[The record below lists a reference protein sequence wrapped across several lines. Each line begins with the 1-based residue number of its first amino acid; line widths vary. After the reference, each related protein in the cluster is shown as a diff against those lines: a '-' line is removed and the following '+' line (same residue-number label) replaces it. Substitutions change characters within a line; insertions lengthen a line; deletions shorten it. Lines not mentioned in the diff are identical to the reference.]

1 MMKMTQD
8 VYDVKYRIQTVL
20 RKFLVRD
27 LRPGKAG
34 KFEISCHVFDDAY
47 DMICF
52 YVSKSDVVMHEDK
65 VTCDIYL
72 MEPVY
77 DMYYYSVDEETEDDA
92 LLMVQPVHRYTIT
105 DAYYDVY
112 PEREYQKFD
121 LMCMKEKA
129 INEDGHSFLIS
140 FLSSFIVPNTFIT
153 FTVDKEALYWTHT
166 EYAKDEAH
174 VNLHNGMVAISYKNK
189 STRWKER
196 TIGETRQHVMRDFLN
211 YKRSIYSKIP
221 VREYFDFL
229 QAEHQISHLFA
240 Q

>member
-1 MMKMTQD
+1 MKMTQD

-20 RKFLVRD
+20 RKFLVKD

-34 KFEISCHVFDDAY
+34 KFEISCHVFDNAY

-52 YVSKSDVVMHEDK
+52 YVPKSDVVMHDDK

-72 MEPVY
+72 MESVY
-77 DMYYYSVDEETEDDA
+77 DMYYYGADETSDDDM

-105 DAYYDVY
+105 DAYYAVY

-129 INEDGHSFLIS
+129 INEDEYSFMIS
-140 FLSSFIVPNTFIT
+140 FLSTSILPNTFIT
-153 FTVDKEALYWTHT
+153 FVVGKDDLYWTHN

-174 VNLHNGMVAISYKNK
+174 MNLSNCMIPIHYKNK
-189 STRWKER
+189 STRWKEQS
-196 TIGETRQHVMRDFLN
+196 IGETREHVMHDFLN

-221 VREYFDFL
+221 VYEYLDFL
-229 QAEHQISHLFA
+229 QSEHEISHLFA

>member
-1 MMKMTQD
+1 MKMTQD

-20 RKFLVRD
+20 RKFLVKD
-27 LRPGKAG
+27 LRPGKAD

-52 YVSKSDVVMHEDK
+52 YVPKSDVVMREDK

-77 DMYYYSVDEETEDDA
+77 DMYYYSVDEEAEDDV
-92 LLMVQPVHRYTIT
+92 LLMIQPVHRYTIT
-105 DAYYDVY
+105 DAYYAVY

-129 INEDGHSFLIS
+129 ITEDEHSFMIS
-140 FLSSFIVPNTFIT
+140 FLSTSIVTNTFIT
-153 FTVDKEALYWTHT
+153 FVVGKDDLYWTHNDC
-166 EYAKDEAH
+166 AKDEAH
-174 VNLHNGMVAISYKNK
+174 VNLHNCMVKILYKNK

-196 TIGETRQHVMRDFLN
+196 AIGETRQHVMRDFLN

-221 VREYFDFL
+221 VREYLNFL
-229 QAEHQISHLFA
+229 QAEHEISHLFV

>member
-1 MMKMTQD
+1 MKMTQD

-27 LRPGKAG
+27 LRPGKAD

-52 YVSKSDVVMHEDK
+52 YVPKSDVVMHEDK

-129 INEDGHSFLIS
+129 INEDEHSFLIS

-153 FTVDKEALYWTHT
+153 FTVDKESLYWTHT

-174 VNLHNGMVAISYKNK
+174 VNLNSGMIAVHYKNK

-196 TIGETRQHVMRDFLN
+196 EIEETRQHVMRDFLN
-211 YKRSIYSKIP
+211 HKRSIYSKIP

>member
-1 MMKMTQD
+1 MKMTQD

-52 YVSKSDVVMHEDK
+52 YVPKSDVVMHEDK

-129 INEDGHSFLIS
+129 INEDEHSFLIS

-153 FTVDKEALYWTHT
+153 FTVDKESLYWTHN

-174 VNLHNGMVAISYKNK
+174 VNLHNGMVVISYKNK

-196 TIGETRQHVMRDFLN
+196 SIDETRQHVMRDFLN

-221 VREYFDFL
+221 VREYCDFL